1 MKRILLASCCLLLL
15 LPPAGAQRAC
25 GAYPF
30 LLEASRTDPSLA
42 KPFTPGASLVQTFS
56 DAPVELPLIR
66 IPVVVHVIFNNDQQ
80 NISEAQIR
88 SQIEVLNKDFR
99 KLNADTSFIPTAFR
113 SLAADCRIEFQLAS
127 SDPAGRATKGIV
139 RKATNVKGFGLDE
152 SIRSTA
158 SGGSDPWDASQ
169 YLNIWVAPLSRGL
182 VGFSSPPG
190 IRKDLDGVVISFTAF
205 GTTGTAYAPY
215 DKGRTATHEIGHWL
229 GLRHIWGDS
238 DCGNDYIDDTPP
250 QSSST
255 LGCPSGVIST
265 CNNGPNG
272 NMYMNFMDFTNDACI
287 NMFTRG
293 QAAVM
298 RSLFDDYGKR
308 NSLLS
313 STGLNSPSLPAL
325 PEELK
330 PGPSSIRLFP
340 NPASQF
346 VQLESSQSM
355 DGQPVV
361 IRNYAGQ
368 ILIQSTVYRGGK
380 IMLNGLNSG
389 IYFVTV
395 GKSKVIKLFVTGAGL
410 GL

>member
-15 LPPAGAQRAC
+15 LPRAGAQRAC

-42 KPFTPGASLVQTFS
+42 MPIVPRTSPLQTLS
-56 DAPVELPLIR
+56 DAPRELPLIR
-66 IPVVVHVIFNNDQQ
+66 IPVVVHVLFNNDQQ

-88 SQIEVLNKDFR
+88 SQIDVLNKDFR
-99 KLNADTSFIPTAFR
+99 KLNADTAFIPAAFR
-113 SLAADCRIEFQLAS
+113 FLATDCRIEFQLAS

-139 RKATNVKGFGLDE
+139 RKATSVHGFGLDE
-152 SIRSTA
+152 SIRSNA
-158 SGGSDPWDASQ
+158 RGGSDPWDASQ

-190 IRKDLDGVVISFTAF
+190 IRKDMDGVVISFTAF
-205 GTTGTAYAPY
+205 GTTGTVHAPY
-215 DKGRTATHEIGHWL
+215 NKGRTATHEIGHWL

-272 NMYMNFMDFTNDACI
+272 NMYMNFMDFTDDACI
-287 NMFTRG
+287 SMFTRG

-298 RSLFDDYGKR
+298 RSLFEDHGKR

-325 PEELK
+325 PEEYQ
-330 PGPSSIRLFP
+330 PGVNTIRLFP

-346 VQLESSQSM
+346 VQLETAQSM

-368 ILIQSTVYRGGK
+368 IVLQSSVCRGGK
-380 IMLNGLNSG
+380 IMLNRLSNGM
-389 IYFVTV
+389 YFVTI
-395 GKSKVIKLFVTGAGL
+395 GQSKVTKLFVAGL